1 MRCDS
6 EALEIAFNRILGIL
20 AAGKEEILRGLDD
33 PVELSRTPAV
43 DAFEKLKTRNPSSD
57 ERPTDDRIVMF
68 WEGVKW
74 AIGDVKN
81 HENYG
86 FWPKETMLALVDTL
100 ERGTL

>member
-33 PVELSRTPAV
+33 PVELSKTPAV
-43 DAFEKLKTRNPSSD
+43 DAFEKLKTRNPSFD
-57 ERPTDDRIVMF
+57 ESPTDDRIVMF
-68 WEGVKW
+68 LEGVKW
-74 AIGDVKN
+74 AVNDVRN
-81 HENYG
+81 HRNYG
-86 FWPKETMLALVDTL
+86 FWPRETMLALVDTL